1 MLKCNVIQPSVS
13 PWVSPV
19 VLVSKPHGSTRFCC
33 DFQKLNLVT
42 KKDSYPLSLISKS
55 LKALNGTHTP
65 PQWIWC
71 PVIGKWNLIPGQ
83 VRRLFSPIMQ
93 VYMSSL
99 QCCLVFVMPRVR
111 SSTYPDFMQPFL
123 LSTDASNDALGMV
136 LGQKQNGHKVVI
148 AYGGSKLNPA
158 ERNYSVTEREALA
171 VVTGIKQFQ
180 HYLHRCKFTVLPDHN
195 AACWLMNIREPTGR
209 LGRWTLVLQ
218 QYDFEIVY
226 RAGKNNGNPD
236 G

>member
-1 MLKCNVIQPSVS
+1 MVPS
-13 PWVSPV
+13 
-19 VLVSKPHGSTRFCC
+19 
-33 DFQKLNLVT
+33 
-42 KKDSYPLSLISKS
+42 
-55 LKALNGTHTP
+55 TP

-71 PVIGKWNLIPGQ
+71 PVIGEWNLIPGQ
-83 VRRLFSPIMQ
+83 VRRLFSPVMQ

-148 AYGGSKLNPA
+148 VYGGSKFNPA

-180 HYLHRCKFTVLPDHN
+180 HYLHRCEFTVLPDHN

-218 QYDFEIVY
+218 QYDFEIVH

-236 G
+236 GLSRHPYQAKLAALDCTGVQTDKIRELVMPTPLRHEILIGGHDHQNH